1 MRGVAHGVQDR
12 GRIRVR
18 GSYVDVDAGRC
29 CSKLPLEQS
38 QSSMVLVLLDSVLG
52 VQSVVL
58 ELSDEAVDL
67 LLRYH
72 AGRDLAILPRV
83 CHPQGLPR

>member
-1 MRGVAHGVQDR
+1 MEERGVVVCNKERRRLVRVQCQGDIRRSRRQAVVVAVIKCKTHGV
-12 GRIRVR
+12 
-18 GSYVDVDAGRC
+18 SAW
-29 CSKLPLEQS
+29 
-38 QSSMVLVLLDSVLG
+38 MVG
-52 VQSVVL
+52 ESVVL

>member
-18 GSYVDVDAGRC
+18 GSYVDVDVGRC
-29 CSKLPLEQS
+29 CSKLPLE

-52 VQSVVL
+52 VRVIWPCAAL
-58 ELSDEAVDL
+58 
-67 LLRYH
+67 
-72 AGRDLAILPRV
+72 GR
-83 CHPQGLPR
+83 Q